1 MRKLMVSCALSAAM
15 AVPAMA
21 AVEVYS
27 DSETQ
32 TSVKMYGVFLGYSG
46 AAGKTGQLSTV
57 GADYLQGLQVNSRLG
72 FDTTIDKLFIRFELG
87 AREPAMLT
95 GATTNAPG
103 IRKFFG
109 EYDLGSAGKIA
120 VGRDDSPTVEG
131 GFNSDFLN
139 QDTGSTGFGSVIT
152 GNRDM
157 QIAYSNKGVKVA
169 LITDHY
175 RKSEIPRISMAYQFR
190 NKGIIKNFKVGATY
204 KYYNHSVASTGG
216 TYPTAPTNG
225 TIGGAHAWNVL
236 AGIKPQFGPLS
247 LSVFLSYGVNAHLYG
262 EMRTSAGN
270 GEFDYA
276 TIDAGLN
283 AKRGGGFF
291 ELSYAASQKFAITL
305 GSGFQLT
312 YGGNG
317 SYSGTEES
325 GYTQSK
331 AGEHILSYKVSLQ
344 TPYKVSKNFSIVPQ
358 VGYYNAYLRSEG
370 VHRGS
375 AIGIVRF
382 RFDI

>member
-15 AVPAMA
+15 AMPAMA

-32 TSVKMYGVFLGYSG
+32 TSVKMYGVLYGYSG
-46 AAGKTGQLSTV
+46 AAGKTGQESTV
-57 GADYLQGLQVNSRLG
+57 GADYLQGLQLNSRLG
-72 FDTTIDKLFIRFELG
+72 FDTTIDKFFIRFELG
-87 AREPAMLT
+87 AVEPNILT

-103 IRKFFG
+103 IRKFFWQ
-109 EYDLGSAGKIA
+109 YDLGSAGKIS

-131 GFNSDFLN
+131 GFNSDFLAT
-139 QDTGSTGFGSVIT
+139 DTGSTGFGSVIT

-157 QIAYSNKGVKVA
+157 QVAYSNGGYKVA

-204 KYYNHSVASTGG
+204 KYYNHSVG
-216 TYPTAPTNG
+216 PLPTNVTTPTG
-225 TIGGAHAWNVL
+225 VGGAHAWNVL

-262 EMRTSAGN
+262 EMRTSAGQ
-270 GEFDYA
+270 GEFNYA

-291 ELSYAASQKFAITL
+291 ELSYAASQKLAITL

-317 SYSGTEES
+317 GGT
-325 GYTQSK
+325 GYTASG
-331 AGEHILSYKVSLQ
+331 ADEHILSYKVSLQ

-358 VGYYNAYLRSEG
+358 IGYYNAYLRRAD